1 MEGGNVDIV
10 YNPDIITSVLGD
22 MELQLEKKC
31 EQLQKDAD
39 FMCTSMQRTFHLEL
53 IKLPSQVKKM
63 SLKKFKNEYGE
74 SLEAVTKSTIG
85 GKSRAMMAGASS
97 TTKSS
102 QSTTASRT
110 ASSSV
115 YATPSH
121 KHSSSIMAPNT
132 SSRVPKEGETI
143 LSSNGSPLGEYVS
156 TVVKEKKNFN
166 PTPATPG
173 ADHNNTIVSNIG
185 GNITLGDGA
194 VLDLENGG
202 VSADIDTMSQAT
214 KTEALEKMEAMM
226 ENMKT
231 LMAKFQK

>member
-1 MEGGNVDIV
+1 MDIA
-10 YNPDIITSVLGD
+10 YNPDIITSVLSD

-85 GKSRAMMAGASS
+85 GKSRSMMGGASS
-97 TTKSS
+97 TIKS
-102 QSTTASRT
+102 QPTAST
-110 ASSSV
+110 NASSV

-132 SSRVPKEGETI
+132 ASRVPKEGEAI
-143 LSSNGSPLGEYVS
+143 LSSNGSPLGEYIS

-173 ADHNNTIVSNIG
+173 ADHPTMISNKG
-185 GNITLGDGA
+185 GNITLEDGA

-202 VSADIDTMSQAT
+202 VSTDIDTMSQAT
-214 KTEALEKMEAMM
+214 KSEALEKMEAMM
-226 ENMKT
+226 ENIQA